1 MIQNGYQAAYKQQS
15 LLTMTQGEMLSAV
28 YDGLLKALYSAQ
40 KAFKINDITLINKH
54 LLKAQEILRYLK
66 STLNSQYEVSQNL
79 DTLYDYFIE
88 QIRQAN
94 IKKSPDGLDDITQM
108 IQELRDAF
116 VQADKNV
123 RLQK

>member
-1 MIQNGYQAAYKQQS
+1 MIQNNYQAYKQQS
-15 LLTMTQGEMLSAV
+15 LLTMTQGEMLKAV
-28 YDGLLKALYSAQ
+28 FDGLLKSIYSAQ
-40 KAFKINDITLINKH
+40 KAFETNDIALINKH
-54 LLKAQEILRYLK
+54 LLKAQEILAYLK

-79 DTLYDYFIE
+79 DTLYDYFIN

-123 RLQK
+123 RAQK